1 MAWRAA
7 RPTCARPLSA
17 SFRARAIRLAAGH
30 EHRYD
35 SSDWND
41 ALVIVR
47 QGSLELETSRGV
59 RLTYRAGSVLC
70 LANLPLQ
77 VLRNPGTLQT
87 VLLAISRRR

>member
-1 MAWRAA
+1 MASHGSRRTAE
-7 RPTCARPLSA
+7 RPISA
-17 SFRARAIRLAAGH
+17 NFRARAIRLAAGH

-41 ALVIVR
+41 ALVVVR
-47 QGSLELETSRGV
+47 QGSLELETTRGV
-59 RLTYRAGSVLC
+59 RHTYLAGSVLC

-77 VLRNPGTLQT
+77 LLRNPGTLQT

>member
-1 MAWRAA
+1 MAG
-7 RPTCARPLSA
+7 RPTSARPLSA
-17 SFRARAIRLAAGH
+17 GFRARAIRLAAGH

-47 QGSLELETSRGV
+47 HGSLELETSRGV
-59 RLTYRAGSVLC
+59 RHTYLAGSVLC

-77 VLRNPGTLQT
+77 LLRNPGPLQT
-87 VLLAISRRR
+87 DLLAISLRP